1 MKNTIWMRYLL
12 FLFVFTGFSCGE
24 AAPPESR
31 GDKLAKSLCRCTDQL
46 LSLNK
51 QAQTASDSL
60 AFRNIATEFEKVRKC
75 VSSLGLKPED
85 RAGLELSLSTH
96 CPPLAEQQ
104 DLLSELLGQ

>member
-1 MKNTIWMRYLL
+1 MRKLL
-12 FLFVFTGFSCGE
+12 FLIVLAGFSCVE
-24 AAPPESR
+24 PTPPESR
-31 GDKLAKSLCRCTDQL
+31 GDKLAKSLCSCTDQL

-60 AFRNIATEFEKVRKC
+60 AFRIIAEEFEKTRKC

-85 RAGLELSLSTH
+85 RAGLELALSTH
-96 CPPLAEQQ
+96 CPSLAEQK